1 MRPCLN
7 EIMMSKIL
15 ISSCFL
21 GNKVRYDGKAKAL
34 VDPQISTW
42 QQQGRLVVICPE
54 VAGGLSVPR
63 ARAEQI
69 GNKVIDE
76 FTIDVTEQFLQGANH
91 ALELCQKQ
99 QIKFALLKE
108 YSPSCGSSQIYN
120 GQFNGTKING
130 QGVTA
135 KLLSSHGIAVYS
147 ELTLE
152 QLIIDFNNS

>member
-1 MRPCLN
+1 MN
-7 EIMMSKIL
+7 KIL

-21 GNKVRYDGKAKAL
+21 GNKVRYDGQTKVL
-34 VDPQISTW
+34 VDPQITTW
-42 QQQGRLVVICPE
+42 QQQGCLVVICPE
-54 VAGGLSVPR
+54 MSGGLPVPR
-63 ARAEQI
+63 ARAEQV
-69 GNKVIDE
+69 GSKVIDE
-76 FTIDVTEQFLQGANH
+76 FAVDVTEQFQRGASY

-120 GQFNGTKING
+120 GHFNGTKVDG

-135 KLLSSHGIAVYS
+135 KLLSEHGIAVYS

-152 QLIIDFNNS
+152 QLIRDYTEQ